1 MLNEAADSSV
11 WTQLRATEVGGLAH
25 VQCLRRELLELL
37 GRRHYSLRT
46 SHAGSSHC
54 SGDLDGG
61 KVRRL
66 PARVSRGQVP
76 GVAMR
81 HMSYVKVEDGV
92 TPEPNHNLGTYRREW
107 SATLVEHLISLA
119 SKNGRISPMDYPYA
133 AELHYAALRDFPIT
147 ARDVF
152 VAGSI
157 SPWVEAIC
165 ISRGAARVVTVDY
178 NLPNTTSQRLTLKSM
193 SALRGATATDVER
206 FDAIFSFSSIEHDGL
221 GRYGDPVNPLG
232 DVAAMGEFA
241 LLLRPSGLLY
251 LGLPI
256 ARSGAANGGTRYYDS
271 ERFKRLSAGW
281 DHIATY
287 WSPCCPIPGRRE
299 LRQRNE
305 SEATRWPDSDLFWR
319 DAEVRLP
326 KDEDWRHQ
334 PVFVL
339 RPTAGALRAA
349 LDRVGRGVEAARGR
363 RGARVRDA

>member
-1 MLNEAADSSV
+1 MGNADATDPSV
-11 WTQLRATEVGGLAH
+11 WRQLRATEVQGLAR
-25 VQCLRRELLELL
+25 VQCLRLELLELL
-37 GRRHYSLRT
+37 GRRHFSMRT
-46 SHAGSSHC
+46 SHAGSPQC
-54 SGDLDGG
+54 IGDG
-61 KVRRL
+61 KHARRL

-81 HMSYVKVEDGV
+81 HMAYVKVEDGI
-92 TPEPNHNLGTYRREW
+92 TPEPNSNVGTYRREW
-107 SATLVEHLISLA
+107 SAALVDNLISLA
-119 SKNGRISPMDYPYA
+119 SRNGRISPMDYPYA

-147 ARDVF
+147 ARNVF

-178 NLPNTTSQRLTLKSM
+178 NLPSTTSPRLTLQSM
-193 SALRGATATDVER
+193 SALRGATVTER

-256 ARSGAANGGTRYYDS
+256 ARSGAANGGARFYDG
-271 ERFKRLSAGW
+271 ERFRALSAGW
-281 DHIATY
+281 DHVATY
-287 WSPCCPIPGRRE
+287 WSPCCPIPGRKQ
-299 LRQRNE
+299 LLQRNE
-305 SEATRWPDSDLFWR
+305 SEAKRWHSGESFWR
-319 DAEVRLP
+319 DAEERLP
-326 KDEDWRHQ
+326 RDEDWRHQ

-349 LDRVGRGVEAARGR
+349 LERVGRGAKVAASGARGT
-363 RGARVRDA
+363 